1 MQFIRG
7 KSPMRVSNFAV
18 LEMRGLL
25 DYAMPDN
32 VKSAFSER
40 TKPFG
45 FEADVGSRFSS
56 SLVSSAK
63 VV

>member
-1 MQFIRG
+1 
-7 KSPMRVSNFAV
+7 MRVSNFAV